1 MFDVSRFIVNFSKIG
16 GVRLFL
22 TFDRR
27 VEVVL
32 MFQIAGNFR
41 RTTGFEIVR
50 QFTAFLIDAQRYDVE
65 MLPVNV
71 FMLEDD
77 IRLVAVTHRFHVLLR
92 DVPEQF
98 VGQPVFRRGIQR
110 GDVARNDPKQDD
122 AEPTIHNKTVD
133 SKAEPPAPAAGTIP
147 ADSGTTPDRSGF
159 QRKKILLPDFE
170 QTFFR
175 PVKCSDE
182 RAAIYVSLDTK
193 HKISKIIHLLGNER
207 TRLTALVDNM
217 LQFMIGI
224 YSDEL
229 NYLHEK
235 KNNRRPF

>member
-1 MFDVSRFIVNFSKIG
+1 MGKSVQKDKNTVKHYSSK
-16 GVRLFL
+16 
-22 TFDRR
+22 R
-27 VEVVL
+27 VEEDEY
-32 MFQIAGNFR
+32 MFR
-41 RTTGFEIVR
+41 EILR
-50 QFTAFLIDAQRYDVE
+50 GQE
-65 MLPVNV
+65 LP
-71 FMLEDD
+71 
-77 IRLVAVTHRFHVLLR
+77 AR
-92 DVPEQF
+92 DVAQ
-98 VGQPVFRRGIQR
+98 
-110 GDVARNDPKQDD
+110 NDPKQDD

-175 PVKCSDE
+175 PVKCFDE

-193 HKISKIIHLLGNER
+193 HNISKIIHLLGNER

-217 LQFMIGI
+217 LQFVISI

-235 KNNRRPF
+235 NNNRHPF